1 MKRTITTPSA
11 AKLGALSIVAG
22 LSLLVA
28 CSYAPGITPAPAPP
42 TSSTQTVLP
51 LIKSGG
57 DGSVDTSPDH
67 TPTAP
72 LAEPTTMGATPV
84 TAKADVSPLPSPT
97 PVEQE
102 TSHIVAD
109 VESGGPA
116 PDFTLE
122 SAHGEPVTLSDYQG
136 ESNVVLVFYRGKT

>member
-42 TSSTQTVLP
+42 TSSPQTVLP
-51 LIKSGG
+51 PINGED
-57 DGSVDTSPDH
+57 DGSVDITPDY
-67 TPTAP
+67 TPTAL
-72 LAEPTTMGATPV
+72 LAEPTEMGTPPV
-84 TAKADVSPLPSPT
+84 TARADVSPLPSPT
-97 PVEQE
+97 LLEQQM
-102 TSHIVAD
+102 SHIVAD
-109 VESGGPA
+109 VASGGPA

-122 SAHGEPVTLSDYQG
+122 SAHGELVTLSDYQG